1 MIDDGGR
8 GRELSLKFLR
18 RGRKKEEE
26 FVPLFSCSGRWSHV
40 RREAC
45 S

>member
-1 MIDDGGR
+1 MMEGVAESPR
-8 GRELSLKFLR
+8 GAE
-18 RGRKKEEE
+18 GERKWE